1 MRLAEQSAL
10 ATSVNGVAESKQMSV
25 NLDGRM
31 LRNLVS
37 GMYSR
42 KAEAVIRELV
52 ANGID
57 AHVVA
62 KNSTD
67 DVLLQLPT
75 VLQDE
80 FSIRDYGDGMPHD
93 FILNNYSTLGFSS
106 KTRTN
111 AATGMFGLGSKTPYA
126 VVDRFSVVTFI
137 DGEERSYLCHYDDE
151 GMPSVSFLSARK
163 TQERNGT
170 KIAFKTPRA
179 MQQEFM
185 AALERIAISFA
196 EYKVKVIGAR
206 ADWMPTFTKLVP
218 GVYLF
223 DSRSHSRDERVLV
236 RQGAAIYPLNIAA
249 VPLLEDAHRNPVS
262 IPGLLRPMAVAT
274 VLRKYFDRNRH
285 RYTGAA
291 QSDFGIMID
300 ISIGTADVTTSREE
314 MEYTPKTI
322 KSLTEKLTL
331 IAASILKEEQRLL
344 GGAKTYRELYENLSK
359 TILSKS
365 YDYNKASFTALD
377 QTVDILSGHIQQHAS
392 KSISSFDP
400 KKDTPIS
407 NSPICFSGLTSGT
420 WGEIQRGGRPLIA
433 DGTQWRFDAAFTGYV
448 TSVPPNFPIVFLKT
462 ASQQIKGNDL
472 LRAQQYVHEA
482 PKDLHVRFIVIGA
495 GVWDKV
501 EAYAKYLG
509 TWVYETIDLSTI
521 KLDVDKYGPTAKKVV
536 TERNMRDENEFDV
549 LNVGEVRSSSYT
561 FAEPNVVVDFTEDIY
576 YAVRVPDQR
585 SQVFLQ
591 AEKEDA
597 KPVTQV
603 SGPLTLTIP
612 QRVELTSLQ
621 YVFENHPHAKT
632 HKFVILNYKQCKPE
646 VLAKFKSA
654 KPFSEALKITFTT
667 NVQAQKE
674 AMKYAPIFR
683 RQSLSYGTLNG
694 LISEFINRGEDLIK
708 GRHVII
714 AEQIK
719 AVITALIAPKALKK
733 LCAVV
738 VTQQATAAG
747 HTLGLNALART
758 YAQNNFMPN
767 YNLRSFVTSNLTMPP
782 VSAQETAFNKW
793 LADTFPVGVD
803 SSLLQYGDRPNIAQ
817 YLRALDYFIW
827 SIKTYHKDEV
837 LANNLNE
844 IDEALLTVA
853 YAKLD
858 SLTSGLSALI
868 NQKTLNKQKDVAAA

>member
-1 MRLAEQSAL
+1 
-10 ATSVNGVAESKQMSV
+10 
-25 NLDGRM
+25 
-31 LRNLVS
+31 
-37 GMYSR
+37 
-42 KAEAVIRELV
+42 
-52 ANGID
+52 
-57 AHVVA
+57 
-62 KNSTD
+62 
-67 DVLLQLPT
+67 
-75 VLQDE
+75 
-80 FSIRDYGDGMPHD
+80 
-93 FILNNYSTLGFSS
+93 
-106 KTRTN
+106 
-111 AATGMFGLGSKTPYA
+111 
-126 VVDRFSVVTFI
+126 
-137 DGEERSYLCHYDDE
+137 
-151 GMPSVSFLSARK
+151 
-163 TQERNGT
+163 
-170 KIAFKTPRA
+170 
-179 MQQEFM
+179 MQQEFIT
-185 AALERIAISFA
+185 ALERIAISFA

-223 DSRSHSRDERVLV
+223 DSKNHSRDARVLV
-236 RQGAAIYPLNIAA
+236 RQGAAIYPLNVSA
-249 VPLLEDAHRNPVS
+249 VPLLEDAHRNPVT
-262 IPGLLRPMAVAT
+262 IPGLPRPMAVAT

-285 RYTGAA
+285 SYSSR
-291 QSDFGIMID
+291 SDFGIMID
-300 ISIGTADVTTSREE
+300 IPIGTADVTTSREE

-331 IAASILKEEQRLL
+331 VAASILKEEQRLL

-359 TILSKS
+359 TLLSKP
-365 YDYNKASFTALD
+365 YDYNKASFTALEH
-377 QTVDILSGHIQQHAS
+377 TADILNGHIQQHSS
-392 KSISSFDP
+392 KSITSFDP
-400 KKDTPIS
+400 KKDMAVS
-407 NSPICFSGLTSGT
+407 NAPLSFSGLTTAT
-420 WGEIQRGGRPLIA
+420 WGEIQRGGRALNV
-433 DGTQWRFDAAFTGYV
+433 DDTQWRFDTSFTGYV
-448 TSVPPNFPIVFLKT
+448 TNVPANATIVFLKA

-482 PKDLHVRFIVIGA
+482 SKDLHVRFIVIGA

-501 EAYAKYLG
+501 ESYTKYLG
-509 TWVYETIDLSTI
+509 TWVYEVVDLATI
-521 KLDVDKYGPTAKKVV
+521 KLDTAKYGPTAKKVV
-536 TERNMRDENEFDV
+536 AERNTREENEFDV
-549 LNVGEVRSSSYT
+549 LNIAEGRSSSYT

-654 KPFSEALKITFTT
+654 KPFSEALRITFTT

-719 AVITALIAPKALKK
+719 AVITALIEPKALKK
-733 LCAVV
+733 LCAIV

-747 HTLGLNALART
+747 HTLGLNALARA

-767 YNLRSFVTSNLTMPP
+767 YNLRSFVTSNLTLPP
-782 VSAQETAFNKW
+782 VSVQETAFNKW
-793 LADTFPVGVD
+793 IADTFPVGVD

-817 YLRALDYFIW
+817 YLRALDYLIW
-827 SIKTYHKDEV
+827 AIKNYHKDEV
-837 LANNLNE
+837 LATNLSE
-844 IDEALLTVA
+844 IDDALLTAA

-858 SLTSGLSALI
+858 RLTSGLSDLI
-868 NQKTLNKQKDVAAA
+868 NQKTLNRQKDVAAA